1 MDISRGGDLLFVVQ
15 LQSARRHGAI
25 LSIVV
30 ATEPMIE
37 VVRIPTCINAARVA
51 SERTGNKTLFG
62 VHDGRHARGDDTH
75 SFAGLAPLPAN
86 QREGVGKGRTSA
98 ARTAAAGMPEMK
110 HMDMSG
116 HGMEAPKQ
124 GDNSCSP
131 TWAQPSASGASI
143 FGACNQSSEIVE
155 VDAAKWSVV
164 RRIPARPGVYNLAI
178 TKDGTRLVATNKR
191 DQSVSVFD
199 IKSGKELAR
208 LPTKRRYC
216 TVWSFH
222 QTTPTRSS
230 RSKGSAQSRARS
242 RS

>member
-1 MDISRGGDLLFVVQ
+1 
-15 LQSARRHGAI
+15 
-25 LSIVV
+25 
-30 ATEPMIE
+30 
-37 VVRIPTCINAARVA
+37 
-51 SERTGNKTLFG
+51 
-62 VHDGRHARGDDTH
+62 
-75 SFAGLAPLPAN
+75 
-86 QREGVGKGRTSA
+86 
-98 ARTAAAGMPEMK
+98 MPEMK

-208 LPTKRRYC
+208 LPTKRKVLHGVVVSPDDAYAFI
-216 TVWSFH
+216 TVE
-222 QTTPTRSS
+222 
-230 RSKGSAQSRARS
+230 GSAQSRARS